1 MFRQF
6 IFLTVVLF
14 LASCTPKTTSTAVT
28 TPAATTNITTT
39 TTAMDT
45 LSYSVGVL
53 VAQNLKQQ
61 GLDKVNPDDLAAAIT
76 DVIKG
81 NDLKID
87 LQTANGNV
95 QTYMQDAQARAQA
108 ANTEM
113 GKKFLEE
120 NKMKEGVKVTA
131 SGLQYMVIQEG
142 TGKMPKASDEV
153 TVHYEGTLIN
163 GEVFDSSY
171 KRGQPTSFP
180 LNGVIKGWTE
190 GLQLMKEGA
199 KYRFFIPSELA
210 YGARGAGGQI
220 GPNSTLVFDVE
231 LLSIK

>member
-1 MFRQF
+1 MIKQF

-28 TPAATTNITTT
+28 TPAITTNNNT

-61 GLDKVNPDDLAAAIT
+61 GLDKVNSDDLAAAIK
-76 DVIKG
+76 DVIEG
-81 NDLKID
+81 NDLKVD
-87 LQTANGNV
+87 VQTANVNV
-95 QTYMQDAQARAQA
+95 QSYMQEAKMRAQA
-108 ANTEM
+108 ANTEL

-120 NKMKEGVKVTA
+120 NKMKEGVQVTA
-131 SGLQYMVIQEG
+131 SGLQYMVLQEG
-142 TGKMPKASDEV
+142 DGKMPKASDEV

-190 GLQLMKEGA
+190 GLQLMKEGS
-199 KYRFFIPSELA
+199 KFRFFIPSELA
-210 YGARGAGGQI
+210 YGTRGAGGQI
-220 GPNSTLVFDVE
+220 GPNSTLIFDVE